1 MLPALLVLG
10 AALWLGSGDMH
21 AVASDLSE
29 QQPHIHPLAAD
40 MNQLAGEVCNV
51 TICLFIPQIRVWVRL

>member
-10 AALWLGSGDMH
+10 AALWLSTGDVQ

-29 QQPHIHPLAAD
+29 QQPHFHPLAAD
-40 MNQLAGEVCNV
+40 MNQLAGEVCTV
-51 TICLFIPQIRVWVRL
+51 TLCPCY